1 MGPIVLYDI
10 VYLAD
15 RPDCVDACA
24 AWAYGRWGVQ
34 MPDSSL
40 ERTQDYFA
48 QCCQKDDLP
57 LTLLAINRDTN
68 LPVGMVSLWPQDGPG
83 WSDKTPWISA
93 VYTLYRYR
101 GQRIA
106 ATLVERIQ
114 QEAKR
119 LGFDKVHLQAGSAAE
134 MYRKFGFREIDR
146 RVTDTAAAGHEILFC
161 KDV

>member
-1 MGPIVLYDI
+1 MVMPYDV

-34 MPDSSL
+34 KPDSSL
-40 ERTQDYFA
+40 EKARAYFA

-57 LTLLAINRDTN
+57 LTLLAINQDTN
-68 LPVGMVSLWPQDGPG
+68 LPIGMISLWPRDGEG
-83 WSDKTPWISA
+83 WPDKTPWVAA

-101 GQRIA
+101 GMGIA
-106 ATLVERIQ
+106 RKLVESIL

-119 LGFDKVHLQAGSAAE
+119 FGIDIIYLQAGSAAE

-146 RVTDTAAAGHEILFC
+146 RDTDTAAAGHEILFC
-161 KDV
+161 KDI

>member
-1 MGPIVLYDI
+1 MSFDI

-24 AWAYGRWGVQ
+24 AWSYGRWGVQ
-34 MPDSSL
+34 KPDSSF
-40 ERTQDYFA
+40 ERVRDYFA

-83 WSDKTPWISA
+83 WPDKTPWISA

-106 ATLVERIQ
+106 ETLVERIQ
-114 QEAKR
+114 QDAKR
-119 LGFDKVHLQAGSAAE
+119 CGFDMVYLLAGSAAE

-161 KDV
+161 KEI

>member
-24 AWAYGRWGVQ
+24 AWACKCPIVVLKEPGTTLRNVVRRTICL
-34 MPDSSL
+34 SL
-40 ERTQDYFA
+40 FWRST
-48 QCCQKDDLP
+48 
-57 LTLLAINRDTN
+57 AIPTCRS
-68 LPVGMVSLWPQDGPG
+68 GWP
-83 WSDKTPWISA
+83 DKTPWISA

-119 LGFDKVHLQAGSAAE
+119 LGFDMVHLQVGSAAE